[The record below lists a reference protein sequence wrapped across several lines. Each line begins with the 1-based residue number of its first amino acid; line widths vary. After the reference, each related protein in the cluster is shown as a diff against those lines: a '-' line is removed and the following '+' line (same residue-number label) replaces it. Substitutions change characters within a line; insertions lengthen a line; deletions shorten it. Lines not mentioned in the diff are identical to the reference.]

1 MTPKIEI
8 FGQKFAHFD
17 GSEGSFLTILGGQ
30 ESRFLDFFKVV
41 LELFKKCLGIVFDDK
56 MSIFGCI
63 FSSKG
68 R

>member
-8 FGQKFAHFD
+8 IGQKFAHF
-17 GSEGSFLTILGGQ
+17 GTFEGSFRLFLGSKKSFSG
-30 ESRFLDFFKVV
+30 LFKVV
-41 LELFKKCLGIVFDDK
+41 LEVYRKCLGIVFDLK
-56 MSIFGCI
+56 GLLLGYF